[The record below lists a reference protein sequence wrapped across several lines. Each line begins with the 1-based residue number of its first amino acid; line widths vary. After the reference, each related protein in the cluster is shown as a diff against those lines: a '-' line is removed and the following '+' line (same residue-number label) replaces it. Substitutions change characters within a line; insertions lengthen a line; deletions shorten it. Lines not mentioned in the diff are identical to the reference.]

1 MNKQFTIDI
10 IQIPKITHINL
21 KALHHGNS
29 DVHHQKRTAKP
40 SVLFGQ
46 YGERGFSPLF
56 RCFVSILRATCGGQN
71 TLGKILSFPQIPS
84 KKNNQVK
91 IMNFEKSEI

>member
-1 MNKQFTIDI
+1 MVTLMF
-10 IQIPKITHINL
+10 ITKKGRPSASERVL
-21 KALHHGNS
+21 A
-29 DVHHQKRTAKP
+29 

>member
-1 MNKQFTIDI
+1 MVTLMF
-10 IQIPKITHINL
+10 IT
-21 KALHHGNS
+21 KKGRPSASERSERAL
-29 DVHHQKRTAKP
+29 A

-46 YGERGFSPLF
+46 YGEWGFSPLS